1 MGKKRFYPEEV
12 KQEVIRMK
20 LAGEWTNKQ
29 IMDRFGIK
37 NKTQIKT
44 WMRWY
49 RNNEHHRLVQPIG
62 KQYTYG
68 KGPDDDSEIIQ
79 LRRKVTYYEMREE
92 LFGKVPRNRKEV
104 VPEVFIEVVKALKDR
119 FTATEICECFGIARS
134 TYYRWR
140 KVITQ
145 DIPEL
150 HQLIINICKQLSQRV
165 GHRMVKGILQKD
177 HNIKVNRKTVQKV
190 MQKYEIQC
198 RVKIKRQKYIAGE
211 SKIIVPN
218 LLKQNFKAEK
228 PNQKWVTD
236 ITYLPYGSKMLYLS
250 TIIDL
255 YNNEVIAYKV
265 SDSQYVDFVLE
276 TLRRAC
282 NGRETHE
289 VILHS
294 DQGAQYTS
302 YAFQA
307 LAKENGITTSMSRK
321 GNCFDNA
328 VIESFHSSL
337 KSEEFATQLRATLT
351 TTIVLE
357 KVVNYMYYYNYI
369 RPFSK
374 LNCHSPVEY
383 RTVAA

>member
-1 MGKKRFYPEEV
+1 M
-12 KQEVIRMK
+12 
-20 LAGEWTNKQ
+20 
-29 IMDRFGIK
+29 
-37 NKTQIKT
+37 
-44 WMRWY
+44 
-49 RNNEHHRLVQPIG
+49 
-62 KQYTYG
+62 
-68 KGPDDDSEIIQ
+68 
-79 LRRKVTYYEMREE
+79 
-92 LFGKVPRNRKEV
+92 
-104 VPEVFIEVVKALKDR
+104 VPEVFVEVVEAFKEQFSTKD
-119 FTATEICECFGIARS
+119 ICECFGIPRP

-140 KVITQ
+140 GTVNRE
-145 DIPEL
+145 IPEL
-150 HQLIINICKQLSQRV
+150 HQLIINICKQLSHRI
-165 GHRMVKGILQKD
+165 GHRKVKGILWKD
-177 HNIKVNRKTVQKV
+177 YQIKVNRKTVQKV

-198 RVKIKRQKYIAGE
+198 RIKVKRQKYIAGE
-211 SKIIVPN
+211 SKIVVPN

-236 ITYLPYGSKMLYLS
+236 ITYLPYGPKMLYLS
-250 TIIDL
+250 TIMDL
-255 YNNEVIAYKV
+255 YNNEVIAYKI
-265 SDSQYVDFVLE
+265 SDSQHVDFVLE
-276 TLRRAC
+276 TLQEAC

-337 KSEEFATQLRATLT
+337 KSEEFAAQLRATLT
-351 TTIVLE
+351 TTIVID
-357 KVVNYMYYYNYI
+357 KVINYMYYYNYI